1 MSVEM
6 ENLIGFIK
14 ANIHASKE
22 ELKELNEYGPTCTV
36 NESKIS
42 EVLSVIET
50 YEGILEFIGEE
61 S

>member
-1 MSVEM
+1 MINM

-22 ELKELNEYGPTCTV
+22 ELKELYEYGPTCTV
-36 NESKIS
+36 NESKIR

-50 YEGILEFIGEE
+50 YEGILEFIYATKD
-61 S
+61 